1 MSDSVKKWFEM
12 QEEIKV
18 SLQADKEMAAAGIGQ
33 KNKEVLYTH
42 APNRKAYRILIDYN
56 IEDIREAVKLYD
68 KQKLDE

>member
-12 QEEIKV
+12 QAE
-18 SLQADKEMAAAGIGQ
+18 KE
-33 KNKEVLYTH
+33 NKEVLYTH

>member
-12 QEEIKV
+12 QAEKKHK
-18 SLQADKEMAAAGIGQ
+18 D
-33 KNKEVLYTH
+33 VLYTH